1 MRTFFTLSFVFSCLL
16 MVQGQGKAASICDA
30 AVGNLVANCGFEN
43 PGAGPGEFASWTLS
57 GNDVPGDLDNLYGVE
72 GTDPIDSI
80 APNSGDNQ
88 AFFADLVANA
98 TTLSQAI
105 TTNPG
110 DTYAISFYLAQDT
123 IPGTSLCAG
132 VPCSNSFTAMFD
144 GDTLI
149 ASSTIPFQ
157 GYTQYSFSET
167 AADASSSLNFVFG
180 NDLGEFLVDDVVVT
194 DTTAAPATP
203 EPSAWLLMLAA
214 CAITGVAG
222 VKKFRR
228 SVV

>member
-30 AVGNLVANCGFEN
+30 SVGNLVANCGFEN
-43 PGAGPGEFASWTLS
+43 PGSGPGEFASWIVS
-57 GNDVPGDLDNLYGVE
+57 GHDVPGELDNLYGVE
-72 GTDPIDSI
+72 GTDPVDSI
-80 APNSGDNQ
+80 DPNSGDNQ

-123 IPGTSLCAG
+123 TPGTSLCAG
-132 VPCSNSFTAMFD
+132 VPCTNTFKATFD
-144 GDTLI
+144 GVTLVGP
-149 ASSTIPFQ
+149 STIPFQ

-167 AADASSSLNFVFG
+167 ALDASSALTFVFG

-194 DTTAAPATP
+194 DTTVASTP
-203 EPSAWLLMLAA
+203 EPSAWLLMLGALT
-214 CAITGVAG
+214 ITGVAG
-222 VKKFRR
+222 ARKFRR
-228 SVV
+228 SVI